1 MATYRA
7 QIIWDFEFDEKG
19 ITQNEYDYL
28 DEDEDFTRSPEE
40 MARYA
45 KSELY
50 EYLSDFRNNFWDSI
64 DVIEI
69 KE

>member
-1 MATYRA
+1 MAKYRA

-28 DEDEDFTRSPEE
+28 DEDEDFSRTPEE
-40 MARYA
+40 MERYA

-50 EYLSDFRNNFWDSI
+50 EYLSDYRNNFWESI